1 MYHHILI
8 ATDGSELSFHAL
20 SHGLA
25 LAKSVGAK
33 VTALTVTES
42 WSAGDMAT
50 RAELGAQHPV
60 DDYEAEAE
68 ARAMRILDVVR
79 EKADAA
85 GVPCQLVHE
94 PDSRPSEAI
103 LRVAQASGCDLIVV
117 STHAREGLA
126 RIVMG
131 SQAAEVIVGAK
142 VPVLVCR

>member
-8 ATDGSELSFHAL
+8 TTDGSELSFRAL
-20 SHGLA
+20 THGLA

-33 VTALTVTES
+33 VTALTVTEP
-42 WSAGDMAT
+42 WSAGEMAS

-60 DDYEAEAE
+60 EDYETAAE

-79 EKADAA
+79 ERADAA
-85 GVPCQLVHE
+85 GVPCQMVHE

-103 LRVAQASGCDLIVV
+103 LRVAQDRGCDLIVV

-126 RIVMG
+126 RIIIG
-131 SQAAEVIVGAK
+131 SQASEVISQAK

>member
-8 ATDGSELSFHAL
+8 TTDGSELSFRAL
-20 SHGLA
+20 THGLA

-33 VTALTVTES
+33 VTALTVTEL
-42 WSAGDMAT
+42 WSAGDMAS

-60 DDYEAEAE
+60 EDYETAAE

-79 EKADAA
+79 ERADAA
-85 GVPCQLVHE
+85 GVPCQMVHE

-103 LRVAQASGCDLIVV
+103 LRVAQDRGCDLIVV

-126 RIVMG
+126 RIIIG
-131 SQAAEVIVGAK
+131 SQASEVIAGAK

>member
-8 ATDGSELSFHAL
+8 TTDGSELSFRAL
-20 SHGLA
+20 THGLA

-33 VTALTVTES
+33 VTALTVTEP
-42 WSAGDMAT
+42 WSAGEMAS

-60 DDYEAEAE
+60 EDYEAAAE

-79 EKADAA
+79 ERADAA
-85 GVPCQLVHE
+85 GVPCQMVHE

-103 LRVAQASGCDLIVV
+103 LRVAQDRGCDLIVV

-126 RIVMG
+126 RIIIG
-131 SQAAEVIVGAK
+131 SQASEVISQAK

>member
-8 ATDGSELSFHAL
+8 TTDGSELSFRAL
-20 SHGLA
+20 THGLA

-33 VTALTVTES
+33 VTALTVTEPWGVS
-42 WSAGDMAT
+42 DMAS

-60 DDYEAEAE
+60 EDYQAAAE

-79 EKADAA
+79 ERADAA
-85 GVPCQLVHE
+85 GVPCQMVHE

-103 LRVAQASGCDLIVV
+103 LRVAQDRGCDLIVV

-126 RIVMG
+126 RIIIG
-131 SQAAEVIVGAK
+131 SQASEVISQAK

>member
-8 ATDGSELSFHAL
+8 TTDGSELSFRAL
-20 SHGLA
+20 THGLA

-33 VTALTVTES
+33 VTALTVTEL
-42 WSAGDMAT
+42 WSAGDMAS

-60 DDYEAEAE
+60 EDYETAAE

-79 EKADAA
+79 ERADAA
-85 GVPCQLVHE
+85 GVPCQMVHE

-103 LRVAQASGCDLIVV
+103 LRVAQDRGCDLIVV

-126 RIVMG
+126 RIIIG
-131 SQAAEVIVGAK
+131 SQASEVISQAK